1 MTTFSLNPHAF
12 SWLLV
17 HERVTNDFDYVFG
30 GEVQFCTFATSHPE
44 GKMITHGVKDFC
56 AF

>member
-1 MTTFSLNPHAF
+1 MTTFFLNPHAF
-12 SWLLV
+12 SCLIV
-17 HERVTNDFDYVFG
+17 HERVTNDFDSVFG
-30 GEVQFCTFATSHPE
+30 GEVQFCTTSHPE